1 MLKRLFRKLRPSPS
15 GIAMPTQTLIPRD
28 HHTVSRKRISDNALK
43 VLRRLQEGGFDAFLV
58 GGCIRDILLGHHPKD
73 FDVATN
79 ATPEQVRGLFR
90 NSRLIGRRFK
100 LVHVQFGREIIE
112 VATFRADHSAATGR
126 KDKSRVA
133 DSGRILRDNVYGTIE
148 QDAIRRDFTMNALYY
163 TSEDFSIRD
172 FTDGL
177 RDIKQRKIRLIGD
190 PTTRYQEDPVRMLR
204 AVRFAAKLDF
214 TIEKQTAAPIRPL
227 AHLLGEV
234 PAARMFDEILKLL
247 QAGRGHRTFT
257 LMQEYHLLEPLFPAT
272 HRALTEDSFYQ
283 RMIESAL
290 HNTDERLRQRKPVT
304 PAFLFAALLWGPLQA
319 CRKEIEA
326 QGIPPIPALQQ
337 AIQVVINN
345 QSNHTTIP
353 KRFGIPM
360 REIWE
365 LQDRLPRRQGKRAEQ
380 LMEHPRFRAAYDFM
394 LLRCEAG
401 ESELKELCDW
411 WTHYQTLEEGDR
423 RTLSQQIAPQKRSRP
438 RRRRRKPANPS

>member
-1 MLKRLFRKLRPSPS
+1 MLKRLFRKLRPSSS
-15 GIAMPTQTLIPRD
+15 GIAMPTQTIIPRD

-43 VLRRLQEGGFDAFLV
+43 VLRRLNEGGFESYLV

-73 FDVATN
+73 FDVATS

-112 VATFRADHSAATGR
+112 VATFRADHSSAGGR
-126 KDKSRVA
+126 KDKSKVA
-133 DSGRILRDNVYGTIE
+133 DSGRILRDNVYGNIE

-163 TSEDFSIRD
+163 TSEDFSIHD
-172 FTDGL
+172 YTDGL

-190 PTTRYQEDPVRMLR
+190 PVTRYQEDPVRMLR
-204 AVRFAAKLDF
+204 AIRFAAKLDF
-214 TIEKQTAAPIRPL
+214 EIEKATAAPIRRL
-227 AHLLGEV
+227 APSLGDI

-247 QAGRGHRTFT
+247 QAGRGLKTFA
-257 LMQEYHLLEPLFPAT
+257 LMQEYHLFQPLFPAT
-272 HRALTEDSFYQ
+272 HTALESDPYYQ
-283 RMIESAL
+283 RMIERAL
-290 HNTDERLRQRKPVT
+290 HNTDERLRQHKPVT
-304 PAFLFAALLWGPLQA
+304 PAFLFATLLWGPLQA
-319 CRKEIEA
+319 CRKDIAA
-326 QGIPPIPALQQ
+326 QDIPPIPALQQ
-337 AIQVVINN
+337 AIQVVIGN

-365 LQDRLPRRQGKRAEQ
+365 LQDRLPRRQGKRAAQ
-380 LMEHPRFRAAYDFM
+380 LLEHPRFRAAYDFM

-401 ESELKELCDW
+401 ETELQELCDW
-411 WTHYQTLEEGDR
+411 WTDYQKVEEGDR
-423 RTLSQQIAPQKRSRP
+423 KQMERQVAPAKRSRP
-438 RRRRRKPANPS
+438 RRRRRKPSSNE